1 MKKLMIITSLLAV
14 TVLAGTIPQF
24 TAGETITLED
34 GTKVYAESV
43 TSTNLQNVILYEYD
57 DKGQL
62 KSTVKAETADYII
75 TETGEIRL
83 ALSNVVIKKKDE
95 SGAPVTIKAKSW
107 PSLVLNKE

>member
-57 DKGQL
+57 DKDQL
-62 KSTVKAETADYII
+62 KSTAQAETADYTI
-75 TETGEIRL
+75 TEAGEVKLTLHNATIET
-83 ALSNVVIKKKDE
+83 KDE
-95 SGAPVTIKAKSW
+95 DGISTTVKAKSF
-107 PSLVLNKE
+107 PLVLNKK